1 VLVNFYFFC
10 LCCIL
15 GVFQMCM
22 AISFMLDIK
31 SCSFCIKTTKMKML
45 LAHVNMWVC
54 RFGSNVISM
63 CKFELVTMGKI
74 HKDQGSKTP

>member
-1 VLVNFYFFC
+1 MLVNFYFFC

-54 RFGSNVISM
+54 
-63 CKFELVTMGKI
+63 KFELVTMGKI